1 MNQLAF
7 PQGIQAIIMI
17 PTPIMS
23 IITPMLTA
31 VDIVAVE
38 ALEEDTEAADTT
50 MLEAMAAAVMASIIV
65 IRKQ

>member
-1 MNQLAF
+1 
-7 PQGIQAIIMI
+7 
-17 PTPIMS
+17 
-23 IITPMLTA
+23 MLTA